1 VLIPTQGGVSRYQ
14 PSIAITAMCRCL
26 IRFKESDFAQPSD
39 RSIVMSMSVAEGT
52 VEITNRFGLHVRTA
66 TIVAKTALR
75 FLSNITLS
83 LGKTH
88 VSARSVTDM
97 TMLGAGAGTSL
108 KVSVEGPDAQDALK
122 AIKKLF
128 DDKFG
133 ED

>member
-1 VLIPTQGGVSRYQ
+1 MT
-14 PSIAITAMCRCL
+14 
-26 IRFKESDFAQPSD
+26 
-39 RSIVMSMSVAEGT
+39 MSVAEGT

-66 TIVAKTALR
+66 TIVAKTALG

-83 LGKTH
+83 LGNTR

-97 TMLGAGAGTSL
+97 TMLGARAGTSL
-108 KVSVEGPDAQDALK
+108 KVSAEGPDAQDALK
-122 AIKKLF
+122 AIQKLF